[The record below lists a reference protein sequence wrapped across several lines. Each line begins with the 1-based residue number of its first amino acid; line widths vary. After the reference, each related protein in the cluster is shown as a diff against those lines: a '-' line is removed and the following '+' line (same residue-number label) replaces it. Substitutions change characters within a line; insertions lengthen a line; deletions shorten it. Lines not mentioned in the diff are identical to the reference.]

1 IRGSFHVS
9 VAYPAATAPALRS
22 FARRLSCGSVRTGGR
37 PTRSALRRP
46 RKPSCSSSRLQRITD
61 CRDDLTH
68 RATSAGRT
76 PWRSSS
82 AASRRRRSSSFSVV
96 RSRLVPML
104 YPYPTTRDTGPA
116 SLIKSVIHLRHC
128 HPFLEVSFI
137 YGTFNENADFA
148 FRYRKVACGVTTVFV
163 ENQNNPRGLS
173 ISLRNQH
180 HAQFDR
186 TQGSLGRGGGGGAA
200 AVSRRVE
207 RSDRRRHVRT
217 RCDGSCG

>member
-1 IRGSFHVS
+1 SLGTH
-9 VAYPAATAPALRS
+9 AL
-22 FARRLSCGSVRTGGR
+22 
-37 PTRSALRRP
+37 
-46 RKPSCSSSRLQRITD
+46 
-61 CRDDLTH
+61 
-68 RATSAGRT
+68 
-76 PWRSSS
+76 
-82 AASRRRRSSSFSVV
+82 
-96 RSRLVPML
+96 
-104 YPYPTTRDTGPA
+104 PYPTTRDTGPA

-186 TQGSLGRGGGGGAA
+186 TQGSPGRGGGGGAA
-200 AVSRRVE
+200 AGSHRVE
-207 RSDRRRHVRT
+207 RSNRRQYRRT
-217 RCDGSCG
+217 GRDGSCGLDRKSTRLNSSHSQISYAVFCLKKKKKKNTDNNVL